1 MEKWQYYGLFLTKD
15 SRIKLLDFL
24 RSDNK
29 CPIQVT
35 FAIYYIMLSK
45 INRVYL
51 DHCTLLHIAQY
62 DKDSLTD
69 NLIKSRLDL
78 ALKDNRVKAN
88 LNIPHIGISNKVA
101 AFKVSLQDSEFDMCS
116 LTLLCANKIPHITI
130 CTFNDGKPVDSNY
143 ITKWYDLDE
152 PIEIETTLKR
162 V

>member
-24 RSDNK
+24 RSNK
-29 CPIQVT
+29 CPIQAT
-35 FAIYYIMLSK
+35 LAIYYIMLAK

-51 DHCTLLHIAQY
+51 DHCTLLHTAQY
-62 DKDSLTD
+62 DKNSFTD

-78 ALKDNRVKAN
+78 ALADNKVKAN
-88 LNIPHIGISNKVA
+88 LNITHIGISNKAA
-101 AFKVSLQDSEFDMCS
+101 AFKVSLQDSEFDVCS

-130 CTFNDGKPVDSNY
+130 CTFNGGKPVNSNN

-152 PIEIETTLKR
+152 PIEIETILKR

>member
-1 MEKWQYYGLFLTKD
+1 MENWQYYGLFLDTV
-15 SRIKLLDFL
+15 SRYKLQLFL
-24 RSDNK
+24 KS
-29 CPIQVT
+29 
-35 FAIYYIMLSK
+35 SK
-45 INRVYL
+45 WDYLYEEASRVIL
-51 DHCTLLHIAQY
+51 THCTLLHIAQY
-62 DKDSLTD
+62 DKDSFTD

-78 ALKDNRVKAN
+78 ALADNRIKAN
-88 LNIPHIGISNKVA
+88 LNITHIGISDKA
-101 AFKVSLQDSEFDMCS
+101 MAFKVSLQDSEFDMCS

>member
-24 RSDNK
+24 RSNK
-29 CPIQVT
+29 CPIQAT
-35 FAIYYIMLSK
+35 LAIYYIMLAK

-62 DKDSLTD
+62 DKNSFTD

-78 ALKDNRVKAN
+78 ALADNRVKAN
-88 LNIPHIGISNKVA
+88 LNITHIGISDKAA
-101 AFKVSLQDSEFDMCS
+101 AFKVSLQDSEFDICS

-130 CTFNDGKPVDSNY
+130 CTFNGGKPVNSNN

>member
-1 MEKWQYYGLFLTKD
+1 
-15 SRIKLLDFL
+15 
-24 RSDNK
+24 
-29 CPIQVT
+29 
-35 FAIYYIMLSK
+35 MLAK

-62 DKDSLTD
+62 DKNSFTD

-78 ALKDNRVKAN
+78 ALADNRVKAN
-88 LNIPHIGISNKVA
+88 LNITHIGISDKAV

>member
-24 RSDNK
+24 RSNK

-35 FAIYYIMLSK
+35 LAIYYIMLAK

-62 DKDSLTD
+62 DKNSFTD

-78 ALKDNRVKAN
+78 ALADNRVKAN
-88 LNIPHIGISNKVA
+88 LNITHIGISDKAV

-130 CTFNDGKPVDSNY
+130 CTFNDCKPVNSNN
-143 ITKWYDLDE
+143 ITKWYDLNE
-152 PIEIETTLKR
+152 PISIETILKK